1 MKCGTGRLALCVAMT
16 MAIWDGGAAAADGP
30 YKLIKDVA
38 IGGEGGWDYLSVD
51 PAGKRLYI
59 SHGTKVVVYDTAK
72 DEIAGEIVDTPGVH
86 GATIASDGHVFTSNG
101 RENKASIVDAKT
113 LQLVK
118 KVAAQGTPYFIMY
131 EPKQKE
137 VYTMNGGCLSAT
149 VIDASGTV
157 V

>member
-1 MKCGTGRLALCVAMT
+1 MKCGTGRLALCVAIT
-16 MAIWDGGAAAADGP
+16 MAIWDRGAAAADGP

-72 DEIAGEIVDTPGVH
+72 DEIAGEISDTPGVH
-86 GATIASDGHVFTSNG
+86 GAVVGSDGHVFTSNG

-118 KVAAQGTPYFIMY
+118 KVATQGNPDFIMY
-131 EPKQKE
+131 EPAQNRS
-137 VYTMNGGCLSAT
+137 TR
-149 VIDASGTV
+149 
-157 V
+157 